1 MISLPEPLPFARLGA
16 DTHVRWIVDTLP
28 NAAGVPRA
36 TYGAPRGARGETS
49 DEVMAR
55 LRLVWELGL
64 ASGRLRAFFHDV
76 DAVPDF
82 PAFAAWA
89 HDPARWFFVLYI
101 RNAPAAFVCLEGLSA
116 TGSQRLAHFCTLPT
130 APRPELVALGRDFVR
145 WLGRATPVRQLLGIT
160 PACYRH
166 ALAFAREVGFAPLA
180 TLRDAVFC
188 RGRVRDAVL
197 TLCDT
202 AA

>member
-1 MISLPEPLPFARLGA
+1 MISQPEPIPFARLGA
-16 DTHVRWIVDTLP
+16 DSYLRWMPARPSGIAPCGMPDT
-28 NAAGVPRA
+28 VS
-36 TYGAPRGARGETS
+36 EIS
-49 DEVMAR
+49 DR

-76 DAVPDF
+76 DAVADF

-89 HDPARWFFVLYI
+89 GDPARWFFVLY
-101 RNAPAAFVCLEGLSA
+101 RCHAPAAFVCLEGLCV

-130 APRPELVALGRDFVR
+130 APRPALVALGRDFVR

-166 ALAFAREVGFAPLA
+166 ALAFAREVGFMPLA

-188 RGRVRDAVL
+188 RGRVRHAVL

-202 AA
+202 EP

>member
-1 MISLPEPLPFARLGA
+1 MTTRPEPIPFARLGA
-16 DTHVRWIVDTLP
+16 DTYVRWIPAQPPVTAPGSISDT
-28 NAAGVPRA
+28 VS
-36 TYGAPRGARGETS
+36 ESS
-49 DEVMAR
+49 DR

-76 DAVPDF
+76 DDLPDF

-89 HDPARWFFVLYI
+89 RDPARWFFVLY
-101 RNAPAAFVCLEGLSA
+101 RHHAPAAFVCLEGLSV

-130 APRPELVALGRDFVR
+130 APRGALVALGRDFVR

-166 ALAFAREVGFAPLA
+166 ALAFAREVGFTPLA
-180 TLRDAVFC
+180 TLHAAVSC

-197 TLCDT
+197 TLCPT
-202 AA
+202 